1 MEWKYTNENPLRVV
15 TLCSGYDSQLM
26 AIRNLGIPYECV
38 GWSEIDKYAIM
49 AHDAVF
55 PEIAD
60 RNLGDMTKIDWGK
73 VGDFDLLFYST
84 PCFVA
89 GTLVMTDN
97 GLKSIEDVVAG
108 DNVLSHTNSF
118 KKVVKPMARLYSGK
132 LYRINAMPFDELRC
146 TPEHPFYIRR
156 RKRVWH
162 NDIRRWRREFDHPEW
177 VAAKDL
183 SKDTYLGVAI
193 NQESKYPKWEG
204 TTDNRWGHSKPVN
217 RLSALFHNPSFW
229 YLMGRYVG
237 DGWKRSDNSNSGIV
251 ICCGGR
257 HRDKLVAAMD
267 LCGFNYS
274 ASKERTVEKFHIACK
289 ELNEFVGRY
298 GYYAH
303 GKTIDGE
310 TLNLPVDELRAF
322 VNGYEDSDGN
332 LQGGYHKISTVSRKL
347 IYGVAQCIAKV
358 YHCPYRIY
366 KTRRKPTTTI
376 EGRLVHQRDSYQ
388 IVWKEEVSKQ
398 DHAFYE
404 EGYIWLPIKSITTD
418 EEDVMVYNMEV
429 EKDNSYTA
437 NGVIVHNCTDFSN
450 AGKQAGGEEGSGT
463 RSSIL
468 WFTRNAIIEK
478 RPKYLV
484 MENVKALVSEKF
496 RPLFLKWCDEL
507 TGYGYT
513 NFMQVLNAKDYG
525 VPQNRERIFVV
536 SILGD
541 AWFTFPQPRE
551 LKLRLKDLLE
561 DKVDE
566 KYYLPQ
572 EKVNQFIES
581 LDDEKLKLI
590 EKDSD

>member
-1 MEWKYTNENPLRVV
+1 MDWKYTKENPLRVV

-60 RNLGDMTKIDWGK
+60 RNLGDMTKIDWSK
-73 VGDFDLLFYST
+73 VPDFDLLFYST

-89 GTLVMTDN
+89 GTLILTDT
-97 GLKSIEDVVAG
+97 GYKPIESISAG
-108 DNVLSHTNSF
+108 DKVLTHTNQF
-118 KKVVKPMARLYSGK
+118 MAVVKPMRRPYSGH
-132 LYRINAMPFDELRC
+132 LLNINAMPFDELKC
-146 TPEHPFYIRR
+146 TPEHPFYIRKR
-156 RKRVWH
+156 RRIWD
-162 NDIRRWRREFDHPEW
+162 NAARRWKRAFDAPEW
-177 VAAKDL
+177 VAAKNL
-183 SKDTYLGVAI
+183 GKNTYLGVAI
-193 NQESKYPKWEG
+193 NQNSEYPKWEG
-204 TTDNRWGHSKPVN
+204 VELTRWKKQTDNLS
-217 RLSALFHNPSFW
+217 RLFNKCPFW

-237 DGWKRSDNSNSGIV
+237 DGWKRDDEKHKGIV

-257 HRDKLVAAMD
+257 HRDILVTAMD
-267 LCGFNYS
+267 ACGFNYTI
-274 ASKERTVEKFHIACK
+274 AQERTVEKFIINSK
-289 ELNEFVGRY
+289 ELCEFVSRY

-303 GKTIDGE
+303 GKKIDAE
-310 TLNLPVDELRAF
+310 TMNLPISELKSF
-322 VNGYEDSDGN
+322 IDGYEDSDGAVVGN
-332 LQGGYHKISTVSRKL
+332 VHKIASVSREL
-347 IYGVAQCIAKV
+347 MFGIGQCVAKV
-358 YHCPYRIY
+358 YRRPYKIY
-366 KTRRKPTTTI
+366 KTGRKPQTTI
-376 EGRLVHQRDSYQ
+376 EGRIVNQRDSYQ
-388 IVWKEEVSKQ
+388 IYWIEKAGKQ
-398 DHAFYE
+398 DKAFYE
-404 EGYIWLPIKSITTD
+404 DGYLWCPIKEITAEGPGT
-418 EEDVMVYNMEV
+418 VVFNMEV
-429 EKDNSYTA
+429 ERDNSYTA

-484 MENVKALVSEKF
+484 MENVKALTSEKF

-513 NFMQVLNAKDYG
+513 NFSQVLNAKDYG
-525 VPQNRERIFVV
+525 IPQNRERIFVV

-541 AWFTFPQPRE
+541 AWFTFPQPVE

-566 KYYLPQ
+566 KYYLDQ
-572 EKVNQFIES
+572 EKVEKFLETMPDED
-581 LDDEKLKLI
+581 LMKMRGDEKA
-590 EKDSD
+590 D

>member
-1 MEWKYTNENPLRVV
+1 MDWKYTEDNPLRVV

-38 GWSEIDKYAIM
+38 GWSEIDKYAIR

-73 VGDFDLLFYST
+73 VDDFDLLFYST
-84 PCFVA
+84 P
-89 GTLVMTDN
+89 
-97 GLKSIEDVVAG
+97 
-108 DNVLSHTNSF
+108 
-118 KKVVKPMARLYSGK
+118 
-132 LYRINAMPFDELRC
+132 
-146 TPEHPFYIRR
+146 
-156 RKRVWH
+156 
-162 NDIRRWRREFDHPEW
+162 
-177 VAAKDL
+177 
-183 SKDTYLGVAI
+183 
-193 NQESKYPKWEG
+193 
-204 TTDNRWGHSKPVN
+204 
-217 RLSALFHNPSFW
+217 
-229 YLMGRYVG
+229 
-237 DGWKRSDNSNSGIV
+237 
-251 ICCGGR
+251 
-257 HRDKLVAAMD
+257 
-267 LCGFNYS
+267 
-274 ASKERTVEKFHIACK
+274 
-289 ELNEFVGRY
+289 
-298 GYYAH
+298 
-303 GKTIDGE
+303 
-310 TLNLPVDELRAF
+310 
-322 VNGYEDSDGN
+322 
-332 LQGGYHKISTVSRKL
+332 
-347 IYGVAQCIAKV
+347 
-358 YHCPYRIY
+358 
-366 KTRRKPTTTI
+366 
-376 EGRLVHQRDSYQ
+376 
-388 IVWKEEVSKQ
+388 
-398 DHAFYE
+398 
-404 EGYIWLPIKSITTD
+404 
-418 EEDVMVYNMEV
+418 
-429 EKDNSYTA
+429 
-437 NGVIVHNCTDFSN
+437 CTDFSN

-478 RPKYLV
+478 RPQYLV

-572 EKVNQFIES
+572 EKVNQFIEG

-590 EKDSD
+590 EKDTD